1 MRNFVLALLVAAALC
16 AGTARSEAV
25 TFVNVATGSTGGTY
39 YPVGAAMA
47 KVWNDSISDMR
58 ANAQST
64 GGTAQNLSLLSKGEA
79 EVIFADG
86 LYYFAYEGK
95 GMFEGRAMKNLR
107 AIAPLYAEPIH
118 FLVAKDSGIK
128 SIKDLKGK
136 RVSVGAVGSGTEI
149 TVRALLAANLRMR
162 PDRIILGETRGAEAM
177 ELLKAWNTGHP
188 GGICTIHANSAT
200 SALSRLETLILESN
214 ISGMT
219 LPFIRSLIADAVN
232 LVVHV
237 QKDRRIGPVVSEVLE
252 VLGLGIDGA
261 YRTSVVEKR
270 KDLNIYGKRQHLIP
284 QCFIRILL
292 CSSAACYSS
301 LAFFSRYRHRMG
313 RGNDT

>member
-1 MRNFVLALLVAAALC
+1 MEDTPELQIVNRNAVFERITDNAC
-16 AGTARSEAV
+16 AS
-25 TFVNVATGSTGGTY
+25 
-39 YPVGAAMA
+39 
-47 KVWNDSISDMR
+47 
-58 ANAQST
+58 
-64 GGTAQNLSLLSKGEA
+64 
-79 EVIFADG
+79 
-86 LYYFAYEGK
+86 
-95 GMFEGRAMKNLR
+95 
-107 AIAPLYAEPIH
+107 
-118 FLVAKDSGIK
+118 
-128 SIKDLKGK
+128 
-136 RVSVGAVGSGTEI
+136 
-149 TVRALLAANLRMR
+149 ALLAANLRMR

-252 VLGLGIDGA
+252 VSGLDIDGA

-270 KDLNIYGKRQHLIP
+270 KD
-284 QCFIRILL
+284 
-292 CSSAACYSS
+292 
-301 LAFFSRYRHRMG
+301 
-313 RGNDT
+313 